1 MVIRSIT
8 NNLQNNFD
16 ALMVEKSSNL
26 VKLNFELIILF
37 TISDIYLI
45 YSREC
50 TFQYEVIKQISIYSQ
65 SLLIK

>member
-26 VKLNFELIILF
+26 VKLHFELIILF
-37 TISDIYLI
+37 IISDIYLI
-45 YSREC
+45 Y
-50 TFQYEVIKQISIYSQ
+50 KQERIDQ
-65 SLLIK
+65 